1 MNLKDYIADIP
12 DFPSKGILFRDVTPL
27 LADGKAYKEAISLLD
42 DFAKSV
48 NADLIVGPES
58 RGFIFGCPVAVDLNI
73 GFAPVRKPGK
83 LPRETICEKYELE
96 YGTNELYMHVDA
108 VKKGQK
114 VVIIDDLLATGGT
127 VEAISLALAVDGE
140 PLQST
145 RMIVTPAAV
154 SNMFN
159 VSAQAYVDVP
169 CGCCSTVAV
178 QNTSTQDIEVQN
190 SNLIA
195 VREA

>member
-1 MNLKDYIADIP
+1 MAEY
-12 DFPSKGILFRDVTPL
+12 V
-27 LADGKAYKEAISLLD
+27 
-42 DFAKSV
+42 SV
-48 NADLIVGPES
+48 ATQE
-58 RGFIFGCPVAVDLNI
+58 VASNGNVV
-73 GFAPVRKPGK
+73 F
-83 LPRETICEKYELE
+83 
-96 YGTNELYMHVDA
+96 TNTA
-108 VKKGQK
+108 VKGSSCIQHREGSG
-114 VVIIDDLLATGGT
+114 IIKLRGITNQCKARFLVSYSGNIQIPTGGT
-127 VEAISLALAVDGE
+127 VGAISLAIAVDGE

-154 SNMFN
+154 QNLFN

-178 QNTSTQDIEVQN
+178 QNTSTQAIEVQN